1 MKQISDF
8 ENDFLFYKISNME
21 LDFMKIEGV
30 KIINNIP
37 HAVGAEGIQKV
48 FEAFG
53 IKKSKKAAYKFITKA
68 IWKKRIVENGKSKI
82 AIPITEVQRWIK
94 KNYPIVWQSSKEKNE
109 DEKEIISKNFALME
123 NFEKIID
130 EIKEKVETIDDKN
143 NNKETEKKKLKTTKK
158 EEDENYEKSLLPLLP
173 QEDGTKDK
181 IVKEDKIWTFLEKK
195 DGKNQTQETEMK
207 NQNDNNQTILE
218 LGENIINIFLK
229 TPPSDFKTETL
240 EELKRKLIFVLE
252 FIDNINRLKKQT
264 SND

>member
-1 MKQISDF
+1 
-8 ENDFLFYKISNME
+8 ME

-37 HAVGAEGIQKV
+37 HAVGADGIQKV

-94 KNYPIVWQSSKEKNE
+94 KNYPIVWQSSKERTE

-130 EIKEKVETIDDKN
+130 EIKEKVETIDDS
-143 NNKETEKKKLKTTKK
+143 NNKETGKKKIKTTKK
-158 EEDENYEKSLLPLLP
+158 ENESNEKSSSLLP
-173 QEDGTKDK
+173 QEDEAKDK
-181 IVKEDKIWTFLEKK
+181 IVKEDKIWTFFEMR
-195 DGKNQTQETEMK
+195 DGNNQAQETEMK
-207 NQNDNNQTILE
+207 NPNDKNLLE
-218 LGENIINIFLK
+218 LVENIIDTFLK

-252 FIDNINRLKKQT
+252 FIENINRLKKQT
-264 SND
+264 QTNKD

>member
-1 MKQISDF
+1 
-8 ENDFLFYKISNME
+8 ME

-37 HAVGAEGIQKV
+37 HAVGADGIQKV

-94 KNYPIVWQSSKEKNE
+94 KNYPIVWQSSKDRTE

-130 EIKEKVETIDDKN
+130 EIKEKVETIDDS
-143 NNKETEKKKLKTTKK
+143 NNKETGKKKIKTTKK
-158 EEDENYEKSLLPLLP
+158 ENESNEKSSSLLP
-173 QEDGTKDK
+173 QEDEAKDK
-181 IVKEDKIWTFLEKK
+181 IVKEDKIWTFFEMR
-195 DGKNQTQETEMK
+195 DGNNQAQETEMK
-207 NQNDNNQTILE
+207 NPNDKNLLE
-218 LGENIINIFLK
+218 LGENIIDIFLK

-252 FIDNINRLKKQT
+252 FIENINRLKKQT
-264 SND
+264 QTNKD

>member
-1 MKQISDF
+1 
-8 ENDFLFYKISNME
+8 ME

-37 HAVGAEGIQKV
+37 HAVGADGIQKV

-94 KNYPIVWQSSKEKNE
+94 KNYPIVWQSSKERTE

-130 EIKEKVETIDDKN
+130 EIKEKVETIDDS
-143 NNKETEKKKLKTTKK
+143 NNKETGKKKIKTTKK
-158 EEDENYEKSLLPLLP
+158 ENESNEKSSSLLP
-173 QEDGTKDK
+173 QEDEAKDK
-181 IVKEDKIWTFLEKK
+181 IVKEDKIWTFFEMR
-195 DGKNQTQETEMK
+195 DGNNQAQETEMK
-207 NQNDNNQTILE
+207 NPNDKNLLE
-218 LGENIINIFLK
+218 LVENIIDIFLK

-252 FIDNINRLKKQT
+252 FIENINRLKKQT
-264 SND
+264 QTNKD

>member
-1 MKQISDF
+1 
-8 ENDFLFYKISNME
+8 
-21 LDFMKIEGV
+21 MKIEGV

-37 HAVGAEGIQKV
+37 HAVGADGIQKV

-94 KNYPIVWQSSKEKNE
+94 KNYPIVWQSSKDRTE

-130 EIKEKVETIDDKN
+130 EIKEKVETIDDS
-143 NNKETEKKKLKTTKK
+143 NNKETGKKKIKTTKK
-158 EEDENYEKSLLPLLP
+158 ENESNEKSSSLLP
-173 QEDGTKDK
+173 QEDEAKDK
-181 IVKEDKIWTFLEKK
+181 IVKEDKIWTFFEMR
-195 DGKNQTQETEMK
+195 DGNNQAQETEMK
-207 NQNDNNQTILE
+207 NPNDKNLLE
-218 LGENIINIFLK
+218 LGENIIDIFLK

-252 FIDNINRLKKQT
+252 FIENINRLKKQT
-264 SND
+264 QTNKD

>member
-1 MKQISDF
+1 
-8 ENDFLFYKISNME
+8 ME

-37 HAVGAEGIQKV
+37 HAVGADGIQKV

-94 KNYPIVWQSSKEKNE
+94 KNYPIVWQSSKERTE

-130 EIKEKVETIDDKN
+130 EIKEKVETIDDS
-143 NNKETEKKKLKTTKK
+143 NNKETGKKKIKTTKK
-158 EEDENYEKSLLPLLP
+158 ENESNEKSSSLLP
-173 QEDGTKDK
+173 QEDEAKDK
-181 IVKEDKIWTFLEKK
+181 IVKEDKIWTFFEMR
-195 DGKNQTQETEMK
+195 DGNNQAQETEMK
-207 NQNDNNQTILE
+207 NPNDKNLLE
-218 LGENIINIFLK
+218 LGENIIDIFLK

-252 FIDNINRLKKQT
+252 FIENINRLKKQT
-264 SND
+264 QTNKD

>member
-1 MKQISDF
+1 
-8 ENDFLFYKISNME
+8 
-21 LDFMKIEGV
+21 MKIEGV

-37 HAVGAEGIQKV
+37 HAVGADGIQKV

-94 KNYPIVWQSSKEKNE
+94 KNYPIVWQSSKDRTE

-130 EIKEKVETIDDKN
+130 EIKEKVETIDDS
-143 NNKETEKKKLKTTKK
+143 NNKETGKKKIKTTKK
-158 EEDENYEKSLLPLLP
+158 ENESNEKSSSLLP
-173 QEDGTKDK
+173 QEDEAKDK
-181 IVKEDKIWTFLEKK
+181 IVKEDKIWTFFEMR
-195 DGKNQTQETEMK
+195 DGNNQAQETEMK
-207 NQNDNNQTILE
+207 NPNDKNLLE
-218 LGENIINIFLK
+218 LVENIIDTFLK

-252 FIDNINRLKKQT
+252 FIENINRLKKQT
-264 SND
+264 QTNKD

>member
-1 MKQISDF
+1 
-8 ENDFLFYKISNME
+8 ME

-37 HAVGAEGIQKV
+37 HAVGADGIQKV

-94 KNYPIVWQSSKEKNE
+94 KNYPIVWQSSKDRTE

-130 EIKEKVETIDDKN
+130 EIKEKVETIDDS
-143 NNKETEKKKLKTTKK
+143 NNKETGKKKIKTTKK
-158 EEDENYEKSLLPLLP
+158 ENESNEKSSSLLP
-173 QEDGTKDK
+173 QEDEAKDK
-181 IVKEDKIWTFLEKK
+181 IVKEDKIWTFFEMR
-195 DGKNQTQETEMK
+195 DGNNQAQETEMK
-207 NQNDNNQTILE
+207 NPNDKNLLE
-218 LGENIINIFLK
+218 LVENIIDTFLK

-252 FIDNINRLKKQT
+252 FIENINRLKKQT
-264 SND
+264 QTNKD

>member
-1 MKQISDF
+1 
-8 ENDFLFYKISNME
+8 
-21 LDFMKIEGV
+21 MKIEGV

-37 HAVGAEGIQKV
+37 HAVGADGIQKV

-94 KNYPIVWQSSKEKNE
+94 KNYPIVWQSSKERTE

-130 EIKEKVETIDDKN
+130 EIKEKVETIDDS
-143 NNKETEKKKLKTTKK
+143 NNKETGKKKIKTTKK
-158 EEDENYEKSLLPLLP
+158 ENESNEKSSSLLP
-173 QEDGTKDK
+173 QEDEAKDK
-181 IVKEDKIWTFLEKK
+181 IVKEDKIWTFFEMR
-195 DGKNQTQETEMK
+195 DGNNQAQETEMK
-207 NQNDNNQTILE
+207 NPNDKNLLE
-218 LGENIINIFLK
+218 LVENIIDIFLK

-252 FIDNINRLKKQT
+252 FIENINRLKKQT
-264 SND
+264 QTNKD